1 VPRIGDIGGVWS
13 TIRELN
19 VSEIREEAEAP
30 VTIAIGGDEVAR
42 QGVISIVRGAPGRFP
57 AAGRDALLQ
66 FDLPLRGEQHAALRS
81 ATLIVL
87 AIDGRNTAPA
97 DLRRTADQLAL
108 AGAPICVICLGSARL
123 PPAENG
129 QPPALGPL
137 PVTFVQDTPG
147 EAMAREA
154 LRALVERI
162 PAEQR
167 VAAARR
173 LPGLRDAVAR
183 EVVGDASFSNAT
195 YALTSG
201 LPELI
206 PLLNIPLNA
215 ADLLV
220 LTKNQALMA
229 YRIAL
234 AYGAPGDFQAQMRE
248 LLPVVGGGFLW
259 RQVARQLVG
268 LLPGFGLVPKVVVAY
283 AGTYATGQ
291 AAALWYG
298 KGEVLS
304 RSGLRALYKQ
314 ALTIGK
320 ERTRDLISRR
330 RRNGAQTD
338 GTQPQPRRGLRRFLP
353 GPKEPPAPPEK

>member
-1 VPRIGDIGGVWS
+1 MPRLGDIGGVWS

-30 VTIAIGGDEVAR
+30 VMIAIGGDETVRSA
-42 QGVISIVRGAPGRFP
+42 ITSIVRGRPGRFP
-57 AAGRDALLQ
+57 AAGRDALMQ
-66 FDLPLRGEQHAALRS
+66 FDLPLRGDQHAALRS

-87 AIDGRNTAPA
+87 AIDGQQTAPS
-97 DLRRTADQLAL
+97 DLQRTADQLAL
-108 AGAPICVICLGSARL
+108 AGAPVCAICVGSTRL
-123 PPAENG
+123 PTMPNG
-129 QPPALGPL
+129 QPPDLGPL
-137 PVTFVQDTPG
+137 SITFVQETSG
-147 EAMAREA
+147 EAMAREV
-154 LRALVERI
+154 LSALVEHI

-173 LPGLRDAVAR
+173 LPGLRDMVAR

-268 LLPGFGLVPKVVVAY
+268 LLPGFGLVPKVAVAY

-291 AAALWYG
+291 AAMLWYS

-304 RSGLRALYKQ
+304 QSGLRTLYKQ
-314 ALTIGK
+314 ALAIGK
-320 ERTRDLISRR
+320 ERTRDLIARR
-330 RRNGAQTD
+330 RRNGAQSD
-338 GTQPQPRRGLRRFLP
+338 GIRPKARRGLRRFLP